1 MTYRVAVHDP
11 KGEVKA
17 STRGEFVELRDAIDA
32 AKQVVSRFESLELE
46 NYTVEVADVSTG
58 DVMWSREKVTEYRD

>member
-17 STRGEFVELRDAIDA
+17 STRGEFAALRDAIDA